1 MATGLWE
8 DFTSK
13 YGFSDGAAL
22 KPGDF
27 EARSRLV
34 DTLNDHPTMKSAGLR
49 ALEYDRPGLHNSCL
63 VVVVSARGK
72 EGSELLRLWKE
83 NKIADE
89 ALPSHVEL
97 ALPELIAD
105 VYATYYYSRR

>member
-13 YGFSDGAAL
+13 YGFSDGAAV

-34 DTLNDHPTMKSAGLR
+34 DTLNGHPAMKSAGLR
-49 ALEYDRPGLHNSCL
+49 ALEYDRPGFRNSCL
-63 VVVVSARGK
+63 VGIVSSDGRPH
-72 EGSELLRLWKE
+72 SELLRLWKE

-89 ALPSHVEL
+89 ALPSHVEI
-97 ALPELIAD
+97 ALPALIDDA
-105 VYATYYYSRR
+105 YAT